1 MIIETFKYYTTAI
14 IGLIESE
21 REINFDQTNFNGVRF
36 EAVVGAYGRISIYY
50 SISFGNTE
58 FMKYF
63 YGVTDPEK
71 VTLQGIIDA
80 VKDMADFLE
89 ENKYMDQFELQTLIQ
104 ERYEDS

>member
-1 MIIETFKYYTTAI
+1 MITQVFKYYTTAI

-21 REINFDQTNFNGVRF
+21 REINFDRTNVNDVKF
-36 EAVVGAYGRISIYY
+36 ETVIGYKGGFSLHY
-50 SISFGNTE
+50 SISYGGIE
-58 FMKYF
+58 LMKNF

>member
-21 REINFDQTNFNGVRF
+21 REINFDRTNSNDVKF
-36 EAVVGAYGRISIYY
+36 ETILSY
-50 SISFGNTE
+50 SGDFSLHYLISFGDIE
-58 FMKYF
+58 LMKNF

-104 ERYEDS
+104 ERYDNP